1 MKERVFTLQVFT
13 HAGVLPYRVNGKKLE
28 FLLITG
34 RGTRQWLIPKGHWR
48 PGGHPS
54 ETALREAYEEA
65 GLTGTIHPQPIG
77 TYRNGNKRNR
87 NKQEL
92 IIIYPLEVRQKSASW
107 PEKGQRKRK
116 WVDAAAAGDLV
127 DDPLADIIKS
137 FAQNFMARAH
147 SV

>member
-1 MKERVFTLQVFT
+1 MKERVVTLQVFT
-13 HAGVLPYRVNGKKLE
+13 HAGVLPYRVNGNKLE

-34 RGTRQWLIPKGHWR
+34 RGSRQWLIPKGHWR

-92 IIIYPLEVRQKSASW
+92 IIIYPLEVRQKSSSW

-127 DDPLADIIKS
+127 DDTLADIIKS
-137 FAQNFMARAH
+137 FARNFMARAH